1 MVIKLFKSSIK
12 TTLLLSL
19 YTKKVIKLTII
30 KLNIIIYIYLIPTA
44 AFTRQKQTE
53 KKRFFKEFQM
63 EIFKCIRKNNI
74 NKQVHNCTLLY
85 AK

>member
-53 KKRFFKEFQM
+53 KKKIFIKNLRWKFFNASERT
-63 EIFKCIRKNNI
+63 I
-74 NKQVHNCTLLY
+74 
-85 AK
+85 